1 MYLSPLLIAVGIV
14 QYIKAMIKEFGED
27 LLKKVSSPA
36 AKWLFVVDEKSPKL
50 NREQADKFVKFVAKF
65 LLWVMK
71 RNRPDIKTAVSF
83 LCTRNKEPDKDDWCK
98 LVCVMSWLEQMV
110 EDVRIIGADD
120 LHRMLTFIDSAH
132 AVHPNMRGHT
142 GAGLTTFGTGIIDQK
157 LSKQKMNM
165 RSSTETEEVGTSEY
179 LPKNIY
185 FKMFM
190 EAQGYTLKWNILAE
204 DNESTIRMSKNGR
217 ESCTSNSKHI
227 AIKYFWVTDRIKN
240 GNIEI
245 VHCPTKQMVSNY
257 FTKPLQGALFYM
269 FQNVIMGW
277 VHISTVY
284 SGYAASKEHVGNNEN
299 EVKCDK
305 NKYVKKKAYVNNES
319 LDATSQAVKKKK
331 S

>member
-50 NREQADKFVKFVAKF
+50 NREQADKFVKFVAK

-190 EAQGYTLKWNILAE
+190 EAQGYTLKSNILAE
-204 DNESTIRMSKNGR
+204 DNESTIWMSKNGR